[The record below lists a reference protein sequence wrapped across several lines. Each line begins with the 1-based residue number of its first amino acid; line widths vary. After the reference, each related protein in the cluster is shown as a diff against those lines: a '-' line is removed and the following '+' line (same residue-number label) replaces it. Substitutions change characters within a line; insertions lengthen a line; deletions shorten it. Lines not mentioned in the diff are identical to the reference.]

1 MIIGVE
7 GSMGSGKTLLI
18 VRYLLKDFSN
28 GHKIFAN
35 FGLRKIDYE
44 PLNVMELMEN
54 NELQDV
60 SVGID
65 EITVFL
71 DCRKSSSKMNRY
83 ISYFILQTR
92 KRNVNLYYTTQ
103 ALSMIDKRLLEHT
116 EFQITCEKIY
126 NHKQEIIP
134 DWRHYT
140 IFDCRDMRSI
150 RNIKITRF
158 NMDISKYYDFY
169 DTNEVILP
177 PI

>member
-1 MIIGVE
+1 MIIGIE
-7 GSMGSGKTLLI
+7 GGMGTGKTILM
-18 VRYLLKDFSN
+18 VRYLKKDSESL
-28 GHKIFAN
+28 HKIFCN
-35 FGLRKIDYE
+35 FGLKKIEFEKLD
-44 PLNVMELMEN
+44 VVGLMEDN
-54 NELQDV
+54 NLQDV

-71 DCRKSSSKMNRY
+71 DCRKSSSRMNRY

-103 ALSMIDKRLLEHT
+103 SFRMIDKRLLEHT
-116 EFQITCEKIY
+116 EFQIHCDKVYDKYGVEV
-126 NHKQEIIP
+126 
-134 DWRHYT
+134 DGWRHYT
-140 IFDCRDMRSI
+140 IIDCRNVTDI